1 MTMRKELSNTATYS
15 IVLSGMFLALALILP
30 LVTMELPKM
39 GNALCPMHFPVLLCG
54 FICGPGYAAVVGLIA
69 PVLRFFLFGMPELF
83 PRGVVMCL
91 ELATYGAVSGL
102 LYRILPKNTRN
113 IYISLVGAML
123 AGRIV
128 WGIAKTVLYGM
139 GKIEFGWFLFLSG
152 GFIEALPGIVV
163 QILLIPGIV
172 RAVMKFNRIS

>member
-1 MTMRKELSNTATYS
+1 MKIKLSNNHTTALVMS
-15 IVLSGMFLALALILP
+15 AMFLALALILP
-30 LVTMELPKM
+30 LVTMQLPEM

-54 FICGPGYAAVVGLIA
+54 FVCGPVYAAGVGLIA
-69 PVLRFFLFGMPELF
+69 PILRFALFGMPEIF

-91 ELATYGAVSGL
+91 ELATYGAVSGV
-102 LYRILPKNTRN
+102 LYNILPKNTKN

-123 AGRIV
+123 AGRVV

-139 GKIEFGWFLFLSG
+139 GKIKFGWMMFLSG
-152 GFIEALPGIVV
+152 GFIEAIPGIII

-172 RAVMKFNRIS
+172 KGLVQRDYFS